1 MKRFCL
7 LLLCGLLLLS
17 ATACKNKNPQKD
29 PVLMEDSS
37 TVLLV
42 PNAAISQFIT
52 DYNAITKMELHDYIR
67 LETITEY
74 MGVSYECD
82 VYMTDNT
89 GNEENP
95 QFRVTIMGGTTEEKR
110 EQMFAVFADV
120 AAALDHYASKEQIN
134 NAITYLTEQSAPVSA
149 YRFTGYL
156 EVETY
161 MPIVDT
167 GTGVVGCRIDL
178 VMNQYVVTE

>member
-1 MKRFCL
+1 MKRLCL

-110 EQMFAVFADV
+110 EQMFAVIADV
-120 AAALDHYASKEQIN
+120 AAQEGYIRPEDVQKLIAFRN
-134 NAITYLTEQSAPVSA
+134 NPSDESWIQAGAK
-149 YRFTGYL
+149 
-156 EVETY
+156 
-161 MPIVDT
+161 
-167 GTGVVGCRIDL
+167 
-178 VMNQYVVTE
+178 

>member
-1 MKRFCL
+1 MKRLCL

-95 QFRVTIMGGTTEEKR
+95 QFRVTIMGGTTEEDQAR
-110 EQMFAVFADV
+110 MFAVFTDV
-120 AAALDHYASKEQIN
+120 AQVLDTYVSKDQLKQAVDHMTAQTSTLTN
-134 NAITYLTEQSAPVSA
+134 YL
-149 YRFTGYL
+149 FCGYL
-156 EVETY
+156 EVKTY
-161 MPIVDT
+161 MPILNI
-167 GTGVVGCRIDL
+167 GTGIVPCRIDL
-178 VMNQYVVTE
+178 VGYQYFAE